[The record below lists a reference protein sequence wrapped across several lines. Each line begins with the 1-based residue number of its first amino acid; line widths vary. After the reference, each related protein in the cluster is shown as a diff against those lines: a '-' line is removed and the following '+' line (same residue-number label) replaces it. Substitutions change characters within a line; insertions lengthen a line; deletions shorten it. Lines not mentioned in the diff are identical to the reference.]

1 MKAKISH
8 QFEAYLKPWGLPKF
22 TTTPLNLDVQPMSVY
37 LRGKIQTKSS
47 SKTGQFGCI
56 RANFSDLY
64 PDFYE
69 LWIDLCADL
78 SRFMLIS
85 MIYV

>member
-1 MKAKISH
+1 MSLPFANVGAFWPHFFISPPR
-8 QFEAYLKPWGLPKF
+8 L
-22 TTTPLNLDVQPMSVY
+22 SVY

-47 SKTGQFGCI
+47 SKTDQFGCI